1 MSGSSRKE
9 RVTHLSCSNVPKK
22 FKWQVKKKTCER
34 YVFQQ
39 LENMANKKM
48 SLKDENIHKME
59 KYYGT
64 FLRL

>member
-1 MSGSSRKE
+1 MAGQ
-9 RVTHLSCSNVPKK
+9 KK
-22 FKWQVKKKTCER
+22 ICER

-64 FLRL
+64 FLWL